1 MVKPM
6 NPRDPRN
13 KAGDNTTPNKPVKFK
28 KTVAVERTHYDV
40 FSKSRGY
47 QCSCPNEEEAHKAL
61 QAMYYEI
68 ERSTRRARSEGKKT
82 KRFDCYALAR
92 TGVHERLIELQFA
105 PDEEDATETYEDIA
119 AAAGGAS

>member
-6 NPRDPRN
+6 HPRDPRN

-47 QCSCPNEEEAHKAL
+47 MCSCPNEEEAHKAL
-61 QAMYYEI
+61 QSLYYEN
-68 ERSTRRARSEGKKT
+68 EKFWRRARSEGKKS

-92 TGVHERLIELQFA
+92 TGLHERLIELQFA